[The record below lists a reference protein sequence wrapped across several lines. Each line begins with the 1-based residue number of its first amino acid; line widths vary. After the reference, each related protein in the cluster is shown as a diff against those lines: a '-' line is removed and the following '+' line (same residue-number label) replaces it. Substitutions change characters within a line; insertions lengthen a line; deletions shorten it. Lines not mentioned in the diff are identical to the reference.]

1 MSEALPHVAGLVD
14 AMADRID
21 AFAEEVVDQRHAPAA
36 AAQDRAR
43 PVDLGRDIAMVRAAR
58 FGAAE

>member
-1 MSEALPHVAGLVD
+1 MRPWAATAPGATIRSGFALEAAALS
-14 AMADRID
+14 RKT
-21 AFAEEVVDQRHAPAA
+21 AA

-58 FGAAE
+58 FGGIGWVVV